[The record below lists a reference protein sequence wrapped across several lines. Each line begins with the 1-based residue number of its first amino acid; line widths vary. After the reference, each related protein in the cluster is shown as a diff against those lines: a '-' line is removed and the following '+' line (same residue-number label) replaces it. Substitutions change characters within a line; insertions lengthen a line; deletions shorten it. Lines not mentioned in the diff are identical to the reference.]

1 MGRSKVKE
9 ERNTIM
15 MTVRR
20 SDERGH
26 AEHGWLDSYHTFSF
40 ADYYDTE
47 HMNFRALRVLNED
60 RIAPGQGFGTHPHD
74 NMEILTYVIDGELE
88 HQDSMGHREVIHAGE
103 FQSMT
108 AGTGITH
115 SEYNASANKP
125 VHLVQIW
132 IKPDQRGL
140 TPGYAQRIFPT
151 AEKKN
156 RLRLIAA
163 KNAKDGAL
171 KINQDTRVYLA
182 AIEPG
187 ASLEHKLE
195 SGRHAWIQVLSGT
208 LSINGV
214 TLKAGDGVQLSDEP
228 KVTIQGLEK
237 GEILFFDLA

>member
-1 MGRSKVKE
+1 
-9 ERNTIM
+9 

-26 AEHGWLDSYHTFSF
+26 AEHGWLDTYHSFSF
-40 ADYYDTE
+40 ADYFDMK

-60 RIAPGQGFGTHPHD
+60 RIGPGEGFGTHPHD

-115 SEYNASANKP
+115 SEYNASRSKP

-132 IKPDQRGL
+132 IKPGQRGL
-140 TPGYAQRIFPT
+140 KPGYAQRIVPP
-151 AEKKN
+151 AEKTN
-156 RLRLIAA
+156 RLRLVAA
-163 KNAKDGAL
+163 KDVKEGAL
-171 KINQDTRVYLA
+171 KINQDTRVFLA

-187 ASLEHKLE
+187 ARIEHALDA
-195 SGRHAWIQVLSGT
+195 GRHAWVQVLSGT

-214 TLKAGDGVQLSDEP
+214 TLKTGDGLKASDEA
-228 KVTIQGLEK
+228 KLAIEGLEQ
-237 GEILFFDLA
+237 GEILLFDLA

>member
-1 MGRSKVKE
+1 
-9 ERNTIM
+9 M

-60 RIAPGQGFGTHPHD
+60 VVAPGQGFGTHPHD

-103 FQSMT
+103 VQSMT

-115 SEYNASANKP
+115 SEYNASATKP

-132 IKPDQRGL
+132 IMPDQRGL
-140 TPGYAQRIFPT
+140 KPGYGQRIIPA
-151 AEKKN
+151 AEKANKF
-156 RLRLIAA
+156 RLIAA
-163 KNAKDGAL
+163 KNAGDGAL

-182 AIEPG
+182 AIDAG
-187 ASLEHKLE
+187 AKIEHALDA
-195 SGRHAWIQVLSGT
+195 GRHAWLQVLSGSFT
-208 LSINGV
+208 VNGE
-214 TLKAGDGVQLSDEP
+214 TLKAGDAVQVSKETKLTVHGVKQ
-228 KVTIQGLEK
+228 

>member
-1 MGRSKVKE
+1 
-9 ERNTIM
+9 M

-115 SEYNASANKP
+115 SEYNASASKP

-140 TPGYAQRIFPT
+140 TPGYAQRIFPA

-171 KINQDTRVYLA
+171 LINQDTRVYLA

-195 SGRHAWIQVLSGT
+195 SGRHAWIQVLTGT

>member
-1 MGRSKVKE
+1 
-9 ERNTIM
+9 M

-26 AEHGWLDSYHTFSF
+26 ADHGWLDSYHTFSF

-60 RIAPGQGFGTHPHD
+60 VIAPGQGFGTHPHD

-115 SEYNASANKP
+115 SEYNASADKP

-132 IKPDQRGL
+132 IRPDQRGL
-140 TPGYAQRIFPT
+140 KPGYAQRIFPAT
-151 AEKKN
+151 EKKN

-171 KINQDTRVYLA
+171 PINQDTRVYLA
-182 AIEPG
+182 AVESG
-187 ASLEHKLE
+187 AKLEHVLE
-195 SGRHAWIQVLSGT
+195 PGRHAWIQVLSGT

-214 TLKAGDGVQLSDEP
+214 TVKAGDGVQLSDEP